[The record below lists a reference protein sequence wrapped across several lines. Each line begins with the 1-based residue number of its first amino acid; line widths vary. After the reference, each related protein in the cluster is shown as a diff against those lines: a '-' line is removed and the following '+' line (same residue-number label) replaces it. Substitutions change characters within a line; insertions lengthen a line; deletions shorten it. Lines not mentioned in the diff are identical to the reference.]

1 MLKLANIR
9 EFRLFHLF
17 HVLSQSLSLVEM
29 RDNVSR
35 VHFSYE
41 IKPAVKRNVVRSKAT
56 SLHVFIASDMKN
68 DRYFPCQHLIFSS
81 FS

>member
-9 EFRLFHLF
+9 EFRLFHLL
-17 HVLSQSLSLVEM
+17 HVLSQSLVEM

-35 VHFSYE
+35 VHFSSE
-41 IKPAVKRNVVRSKAT
+41 IKPAVKRNVVYSKST
-56 SLHVFIASDMKN
+56 LLHVFIASDMKN